1 MDESVND
8 LHTKLEKNKQQ
19 LKKVKNLLSSQKENE
34 TLKTLKRDLEQVIK
48 LTTELLNLKEGKVVA
63 YADDKSERSIAPSI
77 PVNLVKYQKRKAPRE
92 WGEEKD
98 KWKKG
103 ERCQVKVHG
112 RWELGVVRRR
122 EQDTIDNKVMWEIDL
137 LEKRLRVSA
146 HKSRM
151 RTYVIPLQKEISI
164 GQEVKALHN
173 GMFQRGMVEDL
184 NKDEGRYRIS
194 FLRTGQQALVPLQ
207 DLQLAK
213 FKTQK
218 MSKDGKG
225 FWHVAEPIIPKTL
238 ELKASD
244 SQEQRTSKKKR
255 RKQIRKEHNLLL
267 KKAAQ
272 QNRRN
277 NWQEFQLKIKKK
289 SKKKIGIFLSTFKTK
304 SIFAS
309 PKGLNQMVGR
319 GHGSKIFL

>member
-122 EQDTIDNKVMWEIDL
+122 EQDTIDNKVMWE
-137 LEKRLRVSA
+137 V
-146 HKSRM
+146 
-151 RTYVIPLQKEISI
+151 
-164 GQEVKALHN
+164 
-173 GMFQRGMVEDL
+173 
-184 NKDEGRYRIS
+184 
-194 FLRTGQQALVPLQ
+194 
-207 DLQLAK
+207 
-213 FKTQK
+213 
-218 MSKDGKG
+218 
-225 FWHVAEPIIPKTL
+225 
-238 ELKASD
+238 
-244 SQEQRTSKKKR
+244 
-255 RKQIRKEHNLLL
+255 QI
-267 KKAAQ
+267 
-272 QNRRN
+272 
-277 NWQEFQLKIKKK
+277 KIL
-289 SKKKIGIFLSTFKTK
+289 FLSGFRL
-304 SIFAS
+304 IF
-309 PKGLNQMVGR
+309 
-319 GHGSKIFL
+319 